1 MPNPFDFVTDILQKN
16 EGLMIDEQS
25 EKEYA
30 PFIVNRAISYHLD
43 CVMFANEM
51 NQRPLLDK
59 KMQYSYFMKVIRKYK
74 RPFQKWIKRE
84 EPEDIDVVK
93 KAFSFSN
100 KKAKAA
106 LLILTP
112 KQLEELKEKQ
122 EIGGLKKSK

>member
-1 MPNPFDFVTDILQKN
+1 MNPFDFVTDILQKN